1 MRSGVWTSANMRAT
15 PDSLSGRH
23 GRMLYVVASGT
34 AIMSDSSMAL
44 KPVIEEPSKPI
55 PPSKASS
62 SCAELIEND
71 FSRPRT
77 SVNHRRM
84 KRIPRSSTSALTS
97 SGVCGRSAIWGG
109 IRGTLEQ
116 PAVAPRPEFGEGV
129 APIPA
134 ALGQLVLALPGRAGA
149 DPALDDPARLEL
161 LQALGEQAI
170 RQVWDGVG
178 DLAEAHRTGLEQDVD
193 DGPAPALAHELDGLV
208 QAGAAVGTVVLAR
221 PLEGRHQHPAALRVR

>member
-1 MRSGVWTSANMRAT
+1 MRAVAFSSELQGRT
-15 PDSLSGRH
+15 AKVEGSG
-23 GRMLYVVASGT
+23 M

-77 SVNHRRM
+77 SVNHRQM
-84 KRIPRSSTSALTS
+84 KRIPRSSTSVLTS

-109 IRGTLEQ
+109 IRGRLEQ

-129 APIPA
+129 EQIPA
-134 ALGQLVLALPGRAGA
+134 PLGQLVLGLHGRAVA

-170 RQVWDGVG
+170 RQVGNGV
-178 DLAEAHRTGLEQDVD
+178 
-193 DGPAPALAHELDGLV
+193 
-208 QAGAAVGTVVLAR
+208 
-221 PLEGRHQHPAALRVR
+221 

>member
-1 MRSGVWTSANMRAT
+1 MRSSARRRMWRGSPSYGSPSGVRMSANMRAT
-15 PDSLSGRH
+15 PPAPSSGRQ
-23 GRMLYVVASGT
+23 GRTAKVDGSGM

-84 KRIPRSSTSALTS
+84 KRIPRSSTRALTS

-109 IRGTLEQ
+109 IRGRLEQ
-116 PAVAPRPEFGEGV
+116 PAVAPRLEFGEGV
-129 APIPA
+129 AEIPP
-134 ALGQLVLALPGRAGA
+134 ALGQLVLDLHGRAVA
-149 DPALDDPARLEL
+149 DPALDDPTRLEL

-170 RQVWDGVG
+170 RQVGNGVG

-208 QAGAAVGTVVLAR
+208 QAGAAVGTV
-221 PLEGRHQHPAALRVR
+221 